1 MGFFLLLPVFAL
13 ILKIFYIRRNQFYMR
28 HLVFSIHLHSFIFIA
43 FTLIVASHLI
53 FNKSLT
59 LFTMFLICMI
69 PLYFV
74 MALKKFYGQQVGKTL
89 LKFVGISFI
98 YNFIFWIVVGIV
110 FFKAL
115 NIA

>member
-1 MGFFLLLPVFAL
+1 
-13 ILKIFYIRRNQFYMR
+13 
-28 HLVFSIHLHSFIFIA
+28 
-43 FTLIVASHLI
+43 
-53 FNKSLT
+53 
-59 LFTMFLICMI
+59 MI